1 MEQQDLK
8 VCLVQADVKWH
19 DVDANLQMFDTIVD
33 QNAANSD
40 LVVLPEM
47 FTTGFSMAPEVLA
60 EGMDG
65 KAVAWITQK
74 AQSANVAIMGS
85 AIIKENGAY
94 YNRLLFAEP
103 NGSLHTYDKRHL
115 FRMGNEH
122 NHYNGGSQRLIVSYK
137 GWRICPLICYDLR
150 FPVWS
155 RNQNEYDLLIYI
167 ASWPAA
173 RSFPWKTLLLA
184 RAIENQC
191 YVVGVNR
198 VGVDGANLTYSGDS
212 AAIDSRGGY
221 LSNLTPSVAGV
232 ETVTLSMA
240 DLLDFRKKFP
250 VMLDGDRFQILD

>member
-1 MEQQDLK
+1 MEQRDLR

-19 DVDANLQMFDTIVD
+19 DVDANLQLFDGIVD
-33 QNAANSD
+33 QNAAGAD

-47 FTTGFSMAPEVLA
+47 FTTGFSMEPEVLA

-65 KAVAWITQK
+65 KAVRWIIQK
-74 AQSANVAIMGS
+74 AQSAKVAIMGS
-85 AIIKENGAY
+85 VIIAEEGSH

-103 NGSLHTYDKRHL
+103 DGTLHTYDKRHL
-115 FRMGNEH
+115 FRMGDEH
-122 NHYNGGSQRLIVSYK
+122 NHYAGGNQRLVVSYR

-155 RNQNEYDLLIYI
+155 RNQGEYDLLIYI

-173 RSFPWKTLLLA
+173 RSFPWRTLLLA

-198 VGVDGANLTYSGDS
+198 VGVDGAGLTYSGDS
-212 AAIDSRGGY
+212 AAISSRGEY
-221 LSNLTPSVAGV
+221 LSSLAPSVAGA
-232 ETVTLSMA
+232 EPVTLSMD
-240 DLLDFRKKFP
+240 DLQSFRAKFP